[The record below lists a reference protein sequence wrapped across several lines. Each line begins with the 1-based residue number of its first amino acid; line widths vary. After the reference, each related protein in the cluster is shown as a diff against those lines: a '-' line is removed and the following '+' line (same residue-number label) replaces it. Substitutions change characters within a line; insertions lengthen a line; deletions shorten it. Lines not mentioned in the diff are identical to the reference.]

1 MTNVEQPTV
10 QIPEEGR
17 QPVAWK
23 VAVVINESRSLTV
36 IFPQAPLAETAEVNP
51 EADTPN
57 G

>member
-1 MTNVEQPTV
+1 MTNVELPSV
-10 QIPEEGR
+10 QISEESR

-36 IFPQAPLAETAEVNP
+36 IFPQAPLAETAEIKP

>member
-1 MTNVEQPTV
+1 MTNVEQPSI
-10 QIPEEGR
+10 QISEESR

-23 VAVVINESRSLTV
+23 VAVVIKESRNVTV
-36 IFPQAPLAETAEVNP
+36 IFPQAPLAETAKVNP

>member
-1 MTNVEQPTV
+1 MTNVELPSV
-10 QIPEEGR
+10 QISEESR